1 MLSFMTDSTLSDT
14 AVTAALSQDW
24 QKAIAVNKE
33 ILESLPKNIEA
44 LNRLGF
50 AYLKTGKIPL
60 GKQMFEKVLKID
72 PYNRIA
78 QNNIKKITGMK
89 KSCIDTIRDCPISPL
104 LFLEEPGKTRI
115 VECINVASAQMLSTL
130 SCGQEVFFK
139 LKKHSIDIRDSKGV
153 YIGAL
158 PDDLSFKLLIFI
170 KGGNSYSIHI
180 KHTGKSSASIFI
192 RELKR
197 GKKFQSQSS
206 FSGAANYIPYSRD
219 QGHTEQN
226 QKDENEKPSGE
237 EE

>member
-1 MLSFMTDSTLSDT
+1 MTDSTLNDA

-24 QKAIAVNKE
+24 QKAISVNKK
-33 ILESLPKNIEA
+33 ILEASPKNIEA

-60 GKQMFEKVLKID
+60 SKQMFEKVLKID

-78 QNNIKKITGMK
+78 QNNIKKIISMK
-89 KSCIDTIRDCPISPL
+89 KNCIDTIRNCPISPL

-115 VECINVASAQMLSTL
+115 VECINVASSQMLSTL

-139 LKKHSIDIRDSKGV
+139 LKKHSIDVRDAKGV

-158 PDDLSFKLLIFI
+158 PDDLSFKLLMFI
-170 KGGNSYSIHI
+170 KSGNTYSIHI
-180 KHTGKSSASIFI
+180 KHTEKLSASVFI
-192 RELKR
+192 REIKR
-197 GKKFQSQSS
+197 GKKFQNQSS
-206 FSGAANYIPYSRD
+206 FSGTTNYIPYSRD
-219 QGHTEQN
+219 QGRTESKQI
-226 QKDENEKPSGE
+226 DEGEKPSHSCE